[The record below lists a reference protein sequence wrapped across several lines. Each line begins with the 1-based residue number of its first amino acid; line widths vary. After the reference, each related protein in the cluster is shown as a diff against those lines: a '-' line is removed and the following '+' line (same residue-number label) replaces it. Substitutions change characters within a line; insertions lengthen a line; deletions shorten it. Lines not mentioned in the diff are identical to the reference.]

1 MSKAIDVMWK
11 LVDTVVRESKY
22 VHIDEYL
29 IDDLACDVTDWSRCG
44 MTSDLREG
52 KVDVPDGVGTAQDL
66 FMYYLMADAVNFCYW
81 YGNEAWRPAG
91 SNSSRMEQLLSEVF
105 LKAEGDVSSH
115 QRQWHHYRELIPKF
129 MDILTHERFPLI
141 RERRA
146 LLKEIAHADFPGLFE
161 AIFHRESAKY
171 ISFDTCFS
179 RLLMDVPGYSSDMFL
194 KRASLFFFELWKRR
208 GHFPNQLNTSWAA
221 EIKTLPVPIDYHIPN
236 VLRYL
241 ECIRYGGRLVKMVD
255 HGDLIPQGSRME
267 IEIRAASAYVCR
279 YLGELTHLGP
289 VEIDDFLFNQRGEA
303 KGLNP
308 IHLTITTDY

>member
-1 MSKAIDVMWK
+1 MSKATDVMWK
-11 LVDTVVRESKY
+11 LVDTVVRESEY
-22 VHIDEYL
+22 VCIDEYE
-29 IDDLACDVTDWSRCG
+29 IDDLATTVTQWSSCG

-91 SNSSRMEQLLSEVF
+91 SNSTRMERLLSEVF
-105 LKAEGDVSSH
+105 LKAGESVSSQNRH
-115 QRQWHHYRELIPKF
+115 WHHYPAIIQSF
-129 MDILTHERFPLI
+129 MSILTYERFPLI

-146 LLKEIAHADFPGLFE
+146 LLEELTHVDCYKLYE
-161 AIFHRESAKY
+161 AIFHSNLPNT
-171 ISFDTCFS
+171 SLDVCFS

-208 GHFPNQLNTSWAA
+208 GHFPNQLNSSWAE

-241 ECIRYGGRLVKMVD
+241 ECIRYGGRLAKMVD
-255 HGDLIPQGSRME
+255 RGDLIPQGSRME
-267 IEIRAASAYVCR
+267 IEIRAASAHACK